1 VCEVNAQP
9 QLWPTLP
16 EKILGRLV
24 RGDGR
29 IPVVMV
35 MGGVDLAPWHAA
47 LNRRAAAS
55 GRAVGWATRAH
66 ATLAGETI
74 VRGPTSLLA
83 AGEALLFD
91 RRTQALVVAVEDE
104 QILRTGMPC
113 DRCDLLVLGGGP
125 ADDAAWPRWR
135 GVAQFLARFLARAGA
150 GRIVAAA
157 DEPRWQPLVAALP
170 GRPVEPLAREEI
182 ARIMMST
189 LLVDRTTAS
198 LPGSF

>member
-1 VCEVNAQP
+1 
-9 QLWPTLP
+9 
-16 EKILGRLV
+16 
-24 RGDGR
+24 
-29 IPVVMV
+29 
-35 MGGVDLAPWHAA
+35 
-47 LNRRAAAS
+47 
-55 GRAVGWATRAH
+55 VGWATRAH

-125 ADDAAWPRWR
+125 ADEAEWPRWR
-135 GVAQFLARFLARAGA
+135 GVAQFLARACA

-157 DEPRWQPLVAALP
+157 DEPCWQPLVAALP
-170 GRPVEPLAREEI
+170 GRPAEPLARKEI
-182 ARIMMST
+182 ERIMMAT

-198 LPGSF
+198 LSGPT